1 MSASTTVVSIRSSGP
16 QQLVVAQLA
25 EQGLVE
31 LVDDPRAAATDEL
44 DQGGGVRDGLVQ
56 RDAAEPAPRDR
67 VGDLAA
73 QALVAE
79 LVAVLQVQQ
88 AHQGSDRDRGTAQPG
103 GEVGAPRGDEAFVV
117 EVGVDAGE
125 LVGQAPGLKGE
136 PVVPGSDRWGG
147 NAKHHK
153 HPEAPSN
160 AILPGHH
167 HCPAASPLLKAYDR
181 LHFLRSR

>member
-1 MSASTTVVSIRSSGP
+1 M
-16 QQLVVAQLA
+16 
-25 EQGLVE
+25 
-31 LVDDPRAAATDEL
+31 
-44 DQGGGVRDGLVQ
+44 
-56 RDAAEPAPRDR
+56 
-67 VGDLAA
+67 
-73 QALVAE
+73 
-79 LVAVLQVQQ
+79 LQIQQ

-136 PVVPGSDRWGG
+136 QVVPGSDRWGG
-147 NAKHHK
+147 NAKHHKLLK

-167 HCPAASPLLKAYDR
+167 HCPAASSLLKAYDR
-181 LHFLRSR
+181 LHFLRSKGPGEGRGPEWIADGYAVAGLGRGLGVTAGPAVLTYG